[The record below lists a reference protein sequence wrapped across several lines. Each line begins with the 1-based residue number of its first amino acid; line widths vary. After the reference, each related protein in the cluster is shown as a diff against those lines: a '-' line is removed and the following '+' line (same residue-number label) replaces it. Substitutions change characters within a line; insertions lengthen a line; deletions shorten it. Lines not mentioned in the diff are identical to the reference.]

1 MVRWFDRV
9 PSSVWAL
16 STVLVWASLAPLGVS
31 VKHLP
36 PFLITG
42 CGLIVGGALALPQIL
57 KQQLWRL
64 DAATW
69 IIGIYGLFG
78 YHALLFAA
86 LQLAPPV
93 AANLINYLWPMGI
106 VVLAAW
112 LIPGVRWN
120 WGHAGAALLG
130 FAGSAIAILGNHSIE
145 APQPSEWL
153 GYGFALTAAF
163 IWSTYS
169 LLTKR
174 RAHVPTGAI
183 GALCLVAG
191 SLSLVMHWL
200 FEVRPTLGNSEV
212 MVLLLLGLGPV
223 GGAFFLWDLALKK
236 GDARQV
242 GLWAFLTPVLSTGA
256 LAWQSGQA
264 LQWQWVAATVLVVA
278 SAALGRWAGADS
290 NGPEHAAVSRV
301 SE

>member
-1 MVRWFDRV
+1 MPQLLDRV
-9 PSSVWAL
+9 PSSAWAL
-16 STVLVWASLAPLGVS
+16 ATVLVWASLAPMGVS

-42 CGLIVGGALALPQIL
+42 CGLVVGGLLALPQII
-57 KQQLWRL
+57 KQRLWRL
-64 DAATW
+64 DTATW
-69 IIGIYGLFG
+69 AIGIYGLFG

-112 LIPGVRWN
+112 LVPGVRWT
-120 WGHAGAALLG
+120 WGHAGAAILG
-130 FAGSAIAILGNHSIE
+130 FAGSAMAILGNHSVN
-145 APQPSEWL
+145 APLPTEWL
-153 GYGFALTAAF
+153 GYGFALAAAF

-174 RAHVPTGAI
+174 RSHVPTAAI
-183 GALCLVAG
+183 GALCLAAG
-191 SLSLVMHWL
+191 GLSLLMHWL
-200 FEVRPTLGNSEV
+200 FESPVTPNGADTA
-212 MVLLLLGLGPV
+212 VLILLGLGPV

-264 LQWQWVAATVLVVA
+264 LQWQWLAATALVVA
-278 SAALGRWAGADS
+278 SAVIGRWAGAR
-290 NGPEHAAVSRV
+290 AAQARPAP
-301 SE
+301 

>member
-1 MVRWFDRV
+1 MQQWFNRV

-42 CGLIVGGALALPQIL
+42 CGLLVGGLLALPEIF
-57 KQQLWRL
+57 KQRLWRL
-64 DAATW
+64 DSVTW
-69 IIGIYGLFG
+69 AIGIYGLFG
-78 YHALLFAA
+78 YHVLLFAA

-93 AANLINYLWPMGI
+93 VANLINYLWPMGI

-112 LIPGVRWN
+112 LIPGVSWT

-130 FAGSAIAILGNHSIE
+130 FAGSAIAILGNHSIQ

-153 GYGFALTAAF
+153 GYGFALAAAL

-183 GALCLVAG
+183 GALCLAAG
-191 SLSLVMHWL
+191 GLSLLMHGLFEPRVSLSGSDVQVLV
-200 FEVRPTLGNSEV
+200 
-212 MVLLLLGLGPV
+212 LLGLGPV

-256 LAWQSGQA
+256 LAWQSGQP
-264 LQWQWVAATVLVVA
+264 LQWSWVVATGLVVA
-278 SAALGRWAGADS
+278 SAALGRWAGTGALAS
-290 NGPEHAAVSRV
+290 SASRRQT
-301 SE
+301 

>member
-1 MVRWFDRV
+1 M
-9 PSSVWAL
+9 L
-16 STVLVWASLAPLGVS
+16 
-31 VKHLP
+31 
-36 PFLITG
+36 
-42 CGLIVGGALALPQIL
+42 VGGALALPQIIHHR
-57 KQQLWRL
+57 LWRL
-64 DAATW
+64 DKTTW
-69 IIGIYGLFG
+69 AIGVYGLFG

-112 LIPGVRWN
+112 LVPGVRWT

-130 FAGSAIAILGNHSIE
+130 FSGSAMAILGNHTVN
-145 APQPSEWL
+145 APQPAEWM
-153 GYGFALTAAF
+153 GYGFALAAAF
-163 IWSTYS
+163 IWATYS

-174 RAHVPTGAI
+174 RSHVPTAAI
-183 GALCLVAG
+183 GALCLAAG
-191 SLSLVMHWL
+191 SLSLLMHML
-200 FEVRPTLGNSEV
+200 FEPS
-212 MVLLLLGLGPV
+212 VLLGGSDITVLVLLGLGPV

-264 LQWQWVAATVLVVA
+264 LQWQWLAATTLVVA
-278 SAALGRWAGADS
+278 SAVIGRWAGTKSMQESPAS
-290 NGPEHAAVSRV
+290 SGMRQ
-301 SE
+301 